1 MDFVTI
7 AQMLG
12 NFGEFVGAIAVVA
25 TLGYLAVQVRDSKA
39 ATEANTKQLT
49 AMMEAEMTSHWLS
62 NTQSLANDRELTEI
76 YHRMMTDADSISPA
90 EGLRMFFWS
99 IAALKSGEFTFHQGE
114 HGNLDGSLWQSNH
127 ALLSGA
133 FSNPEN
139 PWRRAWPGAKHMYS
153 LDFQTYIDSL
163 IPEEIVSE

>member
-1 MDFVTI
+1 MDLVTI

-25 TLGYLAVQVRDSKA
+25 TLGYLAVQVRESKA

-76 YHRMMTDADSISPA
+76 FYRMTTEPDSISPS

-99 IAALKSGEFTFHQGE
+99 IAAMKSGEFTFHQGE

-127 ALLSGA
+127 ALLSDA
-133 FSNPEN
+133 FSSPDH
-139 PWRRAWPGAKHMYS
+139 PWPRAWPSAKHMFS
-153 LDFQTYIDSL
+153 LDFQAYIDSL
-163 IPEEIVSE
+163 IPEETVSE